1 MRLTSDFIHVI
12 LSAVNN
18 NILGVVLN
26 MKREKNITMKE
37 AKDKTGLSSRQIR
50 YYDEQDLIFPERSSG
65 NQRLFSESDIKR
77 LLKIKELLSKG
88 NSIETVRSILNP
100 PEFEE
105 INHQEHDLD
114 YDDSYDRYDDRKLD
128 SLYPVSNRSA
138 LIRKLSLSK
147 HEDSQEEDN

>member
-1 MRLTSDFIHVI
+1 
-12 LSAVNN
+12 
-18 NILGVVLN
+18 
-26 MKREKNITMKE
+26 MKREKNISMKE
-37 AKDKTGLSSRQIR
+37 AKEKTGLSSRQIR

-77 LLKIKELLSKG
+77 LLKIKELLSRG
-88 NSIETVRSILNP
+88 NSIETVRSILKP
-100 PEFEE
+100 PESEE
-105 INHQEHDLD
+105 INHQEYDLD
-114 YDDSYDRYDDRKLD
+114 YDDSYEKYGDMKLD